1 MIRIVRL
8 LMAAALVTA
17 MIVTAA
23 SAEILNLSQN
33 RAGFFAGLNV
43 ANQGGDMEQIGNDLA
58 AELEVEFG
66 GTWTSSKGSNLGF
79 GVGGYYVFQT
89 SPTFGLEL
97 EGQYIRRGAKIDL
110 TASGAPG
117 LASGTGIE
125 SEFQINYFE
134 IPLLARFSP
143 NPAAGV
149 RPVFLIGPVLSI
161 KTGANLKL
169 TIGDQSDTQSFSEGY
184 KDLVFGV
191 LGGAGISAQVG
202 ASSYLVV
209 QARYYLGLSNSI
221 DDPTLSAKSGDFG
234 FFAGMEFTPK

>member
-1 MIRIVRL
+1 MNRMARIVLAATL
-8 LMAAALVTA
+8 LTALAAT
-17 MIVTAA
+17 TA

-33 RAGFFAGLNV
+33 RAGFFAGLNI

-58 AELEVEFG
+58 AEMEAMFG

-79 GVGGYYVFQT
+79 GVGGYYVFQS
-89 SPTFGLEL
+89 SPTFGVEL

-110 TASGAPG
+110 TASGVPG
-117 LASGTGIE
+117 MPSSTDVE

-161 KTGANLKL
+161 KTGANLKI

-184 KDLVFGV
+184 KDVVFGV

-202 ASSYLVV
+202 ANSYLVV

-221 DDPTLSAKSGDFG
+221 DDPTLEAKSGDFG
-234 FFAGMEFTPK
+234 IFAGMEFTPK